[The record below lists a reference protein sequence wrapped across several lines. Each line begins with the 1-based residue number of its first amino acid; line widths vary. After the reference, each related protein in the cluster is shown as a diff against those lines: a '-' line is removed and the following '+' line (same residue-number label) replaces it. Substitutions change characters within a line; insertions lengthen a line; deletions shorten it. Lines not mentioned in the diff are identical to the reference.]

1 MSMGCVGVAIGCFV
15 SFCRL
20 LCGVMPFERSVRRC
34 SRHGPFPNS
43 VWRANRPWPSQNSIS
58 KIKPFFCKKN
68 GVEDVAVTVLVW
80 QPRSSPYGAMPPRL
94 QAVVGPDSQFGPG
107 RGPSDGAAGVTGD
120 DQAGQPLGAAACARI
135 EIGRHSDA
143 LKPF

>member
-1 MSMGCVGVAIGCFV
+1 MQSTWPVSKFCVAGESSLAEPKLNFKNKTI
-15 SFCRL
+15 
-20 LCGVMPFERSVRRC
+20 
-34 SRHGPFPNS
+34 
-43 VWRANRPWPSQNSIS
+43 
-58 KIKPFFCKKN
+58 FFQKKN
-68 GVEDVAVTVLVW
+68 GVEDVAATVLVW